1 MQTLRDVETQ
11 PLRRIPVASLLLLF
25 VPIALTLVGCK
36 TGACAHAPGGSRLVY
51 AAANWIGLALLAIVL
66 RRRGITLHDIGFRR
80 PPAGWWKLSLAGL
93 AVGGFV
99 VYPLAQGI
107 NALLGLQMRS
117 GLMVGKVGVGVI
129 VVQLLYAVI
138 TAPIAEETLF
148 RGFALTT
155 LRAKGLGV
163 FAASLLTVIA
173 FAAIHF
179 PGYGAGGV
187 VFVFLWAWILT
198 FLYVRTRSLVPG
210 IVMHMLNNAWAF
222 LFVPAV
228 ARLFH

>member
-1 MQTLRDVETQ
+1 MQTQHDVETQ
-11 PLRRIPVASLLLLF
+11 PLRRVPAFALLLAF
-25 VPIALTLVGCK
+25 APIALTSVGCK
-36 TGACAHAPGGSRLVY
+36 AGMCAHAPGGSRLVY
-51 AAANWIGLALLAIVL
+51 AVANWIGLALLAIVL
-66 RRRGITLHDIGFRR
+66 RNRRITLHDIGFRR

-93 AVGGFV
+93 ALGGFV
-99 VYPLAQGI
+99 VYPIAQGI

-117 GLMVGKVGVGVI
+117 SLMVGKVGFGVI
-129 VVQLLYAVI
+129 AVQLVYAVL

-155 LRAKGLGV
+155 LRTKGLGV
-163 FAASLLTVIA
+163 FAASLISMSA
-173 FAAIHF
+173 FALIHF

-187 VFVFLWAWILT
+187 VFVFLWSSILT
-198 FLYVRTRSLVPG
+198 FLYAKTGSLIPG

-222 LFVPAV
+222 VFVPAV